1 MTIKRS
7 DFLYFDNGDIIKKSE
22 VTAIR
27 IIPLI
32 RVSSQFY
39 EVRVEGK
46 CHTSLTYTDLDMAE
60 DCLIRLKQQLFVP
73 SEQENNDES

>member
-32 RVSSQFY
+32 RVSYQFY

-46 CHTSLTYTDLDMAE
+46 CHTSLTYADFNMAK

>member
-7 DFLYFDNGDIIKKSE
+7 DFLHFDNGDIIKKSE

-32 RVSSQFY
+32 KVSYQFY

-46 CHTSLTYTDLDMAE
+46 CHTSLTYTDLEQAE
-60 DCLIRLKQQLFVP
+60 DCLIRLKQQLFAP
-73 SEQENNDES
+73 SEQLNEE